1 MSVTTGHGAAY
12 AEHRAT
18 AAHEEYRAARDLLL
32 RLRGD
37 REAASAAFRWPR
49 APHFN
54 WALEWFDVVAEG
66 NERTALEILGRP
78 APDGSVPVADRVT
91 FAELA
96 ARSDEVAVSLAEA
109 GVVRGDRVLILL
121 GTRTELWETLL
132 GCIKLGAVVVPGYQ
146 DLTRDEAADRIARG
160 GIRHVVCSPELVYL
174 MGELPVPGLRMAPG
188 AAGLHGWTAYPDTRD
203 PDRRRPF
210 LPAGPTRSA
219 DPSFCYFT
227 SGTTS
232 LPKLVEHSH
241 AGYGVGHLSSLY
253 WSGLHPGDRHL
264 NLSAPG
270 WAKHSWSSFFVPWT
284 AGATVVAPPD
294 GGLPP
299 SVLPGVLTTQRISS
313 LCAPPSAWRALLPY
327 VTDGRGAPRLR
338 EATAAGEPLTAEV
351 TDRIESAWGVRV
363 RDGYGQ
369 TEATA
374 LIGRAPDTPSPLSPL
389 GHPLPGYRIVLRD
402 PETGLVGDAGEVCV
416 DLTERP
422 PGLMRGYVDRV
433 DREDKGAGE
442 DREDKGA
449 GEDGGDGAGGA
460 DRGPADGAAAV
471 ADART
476 AAVFADGLYRT
487 GDRGERCADGSIRLL
502 GRMDE
507 VFKSYGHRVSP
518 MEIEAVLRTHPAVAD
533 AAVIPCRDEFGGLAP
548 YAVVEARNAY
558 PPELLERELI
568 ALAAKRLAP
577 VFVPHGVDLVPRL
590 PRTRSGKV
598 RRGAL
603 RPGGGVVA

>member
-1 MSVTTGHGAAY
+1 MTAAAHAHRRPPGH
-12 AEHRAT
+12 AEHRVT

-37 REAASAAFRWPR
+37 REAATAAFRWPR
-49 APHFN
+49 ARHFN

-78 APDGSVPVADRVT
+78 GEDGTVPVVDRVT

-96 ARSDEVAVSLAEA
+96 ARSDELAVSLAEA
-109 GVVRGDRVLILL
+109 GVAPGDRVLILL
-121 GTRTELWETLL
+121 GTRAELWETLL

-146 DLTRDEAADRIARG
+146 DLTRDEAADRIGRG
-160 GIRHVVCSPELVYL
+160 GIRHVVCAPELVGL
-174 MGELPVPGLRMAPG
+174 LGESGVPGVRMAPG
-188 AAGLHGWTAYPDTRD
+188 ATDLPGWLPYPDTRD
-203 PDRRRPF
+203 TGRRRPF
-210 LPAGPTRSA
+210 VPAGPTRAA

-232 LPKLVEHSH
+232 LPKLVEHTH
-241 AGYGVGHLSSLY
+241 AGYAVGHLSSLY
-253 WSGLHPGDRHL
+253 WSGLRPGDRHL

-294 GGLPP
+294 GGLPAEL
-299 SVLPGVLTTQRISS
+299 LPGVLAAQRITS
-313 LCAPPSAWRALLPY
+313 LCAPPSAWRAMLPY
-327 VTDGRGAPRLR
+327 VTGDGAAGRGVPRLR

-351 TDRIESAWGVRV
+351 TDRIEAAWGVRV

-374 LIGRAPDTPSPLSPL
+374 LIGRAPDTPAALSPL

-402 PETGLVGDAGEVCV
+402 PETGELGDAGEVCV

-422 PGLMRGYVDRV
+422 PGLMRGY
-433 DREDKGAGE
+433 
-442 DREDKGA
+442 
-449 GEDGGDGAGGA
+449 A
-460 DRGPADGAAAV
+460 DRPD
-471 ADART
+471 RT
-476 AAVFADGLYRT
+476 AEAFADGLYRT

-533 AAVIPCRDEFGGLAP
+533 AAVIPCPDEQGGLAP
-548 YAVVEARNAY
+548 YAVVETHAG
-558 PPELLERELI
+558 PGEPELLVRELI
-568 ALAAKRLAP
+568 ALAERRLAP
-577 VFVPHGVDLVPRL
+577 VFVPRGVDLVARL

-598 RRGAL
+598 RRGEL
-603 RPGGGVVA
+603 RPGARP

>member
-1 MSVTTGHGAAY
+1 MTAPAGPR
-12 AEHRAT
+12 AEGRAEYRST

-37 REAASAAFRWPR
+37 REAATAAFRWPR
-49 APHFN
+49 ARHFN

-66 NERTALEILGRP
+66 NPRTALEILGTP
-78 APDGSVPVADRVT
+78 AADGSVPVVDRVG
-91 FAELA
+91 FAELS
-96 ARSDEVAVSLAEA
+96 ARSDELAVTLAEA
-109 GVVRGDRVLILL
+109 GVVRGDRVLVLL
-121 GTRTELWETLL
+121 GTRAELWETLL

-160 GIRHVVCSPELVYL
+160 GIRHVVCAPELIHVT
-174 MGELPVPGLRMAPG
+174 GGLPVPGIRMAPG
-188 AAGLHGWTAYPDTRD
+188 AAGLPGWLPYPDTRD

-210 LPAGPTRSA
+210 VPDGPTA
-219 DPSFCYFT
+219 AGDPSFCYFT

-241 AGYGVGHLSSLY
+241 AGYAVGHLSSLY
-253 WSGLHPGDRHL
+253 WSGLRPGDRHL

-299 SVLPGVLTTQRISS
+299 AALPGVLAALRISS
-313 LCAPPSAWRALLPY
+313 LCAPPSAWRAVLPHL
-327 VTDGRGAPRLR
+327 TEGRGAPRLR

-351 TDRIESAWGVRV
+351 TDRIEAAWGVRV

-374 LIGRAPDTPSPLSPL
+374 LIGRAPDTPPPLSPL

-402 PETGLVGDAGEVCV
+402 PETGRRGESGEVCV
-416 DLTERP
+416 DLTDRP
-422 PGLMRGYVDRV
+422 PGLMRGY
-433 DREDKGAGE
+433 
-442 DREDKGA
+442 
-449 GEDGGDGAGGA
+449 A
-460 DRGPADGAAAV
+460 DRPD
-471 ADART
+471 RT
-476 AAVFADGLYRT
+476 AEAFADGLYRT
-487 GDRGERCADGSIRLL
+487 GDRGERCPDGSIRLL

-533 AAVIPCRDEFGGLAP
+533 AAVVPCPDERGGLAP
-548 YAVVEARNAY
+548 YAVVETREEVEEAV
-558 PPELLERELI
+558 LERELT
-568 ALAAKRLAP
+568 ALAARSLAP
-577 VFVPHGVDLVPRL
+577 VFVPKGVSVVAAL

-598 RRGAL
+598 RRGEL
-603 RPGGGVVA
+603 RPRTP

>member
-1 MSVTTGHGAAY
+1 MTAPVRRPAAR
-12 AEHRAT
+12 AAHRRT

-49 APHFN
+49 ARHFN

-66 NERTALEILGRP
+66 NRRTALEILGRP
-78 APDGSVPVADRVT
+78 AADGTVPVVDRVT
-91 FAELA
+91 FAELS
-96 ARSDEVAVSLAEA
+96 ARSDALAVALAEA
-109 GVVRGDRVLILL
+109 GVERGDRVLVLL
-121 GTRTELWETLL
+121 GTRAELWETLL

-146 DLTRDEAADRIARG
+146 DLTRDEAVDRIARG
-160 GIRHVVCSPELVYL
+160 GIRHVVCAPELVHL
-174 MGELPVPGLRMAPG
+174 MGESGVPGVRMAPG
-188 AAGLHGWTAYPDTRD
+188 AGGVPGWVPYPDTRD
-203 PDRRRPF
+203 AERRPAF
-210 LPAGPTRSA
+210 LPPGPTPAA

-241 AGYGVGHLSSLY
+241 AGYAVGHLSSLY
-253 WSGLHPGDRHL
+253 WSGLRPGDRHL

-299 SVLPGVLTTQRISS
+299 ELLPGVLAAQRISS
-313 LCAPPSAWRALLPY
+313 LCAPPSAWRAMLPY
-327 VTDGRGAPRLR
+327 VTAGRGAPRLR

-351 TDRIESAWGVRV
+351 TDRIEEAWGVRV

-374 LIGRAPDTPSPLSPL
+374 LIGRAPDTPVPLSPL

-402 PETGLVGDAGEVCV
+402 PETGELGDAGEVCV

-422 PGLMRGYVDRV
+422 PGLMRGYVDL
-433 DREDKGAGE
+433 
-442 DREDKGA
+442 
-449 GEDGGDGAGGA
+449 
-460 DRGPADGAAAV
+460 PARPD
-471 ADART
+471 RT
-476 AAVFADGLYRT
+476 AAAFADGLYRT
-487 GDRGERCADGSIRLL
+487 GDRGERLADGSIRLL
-502 GRMDE
+502 GRNDE

-518 MEIEAVLRTHPAVAD
+518 MEIEAVLRSHPSVAD
-533 AAVIPCRDEFGGLAP
+533 AAVVPGPDERGGLAP
-548 YAVVEARNAY
+548 YAVVEPRGAVEPEALRA
-558 PPELLERELI
+558 ELLT
-568 ALAAKRLAP
+568 LARRRLAP
-577 VFVPHGVDLVPRL
+577 VFVPKAVALTPAL

-598 RRGAL
+598 RRTAL
-603 RPGGGVVA
+603 TPEGREV

>member
-1 MSVTTGHGAAY
+1 MTGHETSAGGAMIAGGAVPAAGAVPERRPAGY
-12 AEHRAT
+12 AEHRRT

-37 REAASAAFRWPR
+37 REAATAAFRWPR
-49 APHFN
+49 AGHFN

-66 NERTALEILGRP
+66 NERTALEILGHP
-78 APDGSVPVADRVT
+78 ATDGTVPVADRVT

-96 ARSDEVAVSLAEA
+96 ARSDELAAGLAAA
-109 GVVRGDRVLILL
+109 GVARGDRVLILL
-121 GTRTELWETLL
+121 GTRVELWETLL

-146 DLTRDEAADRIARG
+146 DLTRDEAADRIGRG
-160 GIRHVVCSPELVYL
+160 AIRHVVCAPELIDML
-174 MGELPVPGLRMAPG
+174 DELAVPGVRMAPG
-188 AAGLHGWTAYPDTRD
+188 AGQRPGWLPYPDTRD
-203 PDRRRPF
+203 AARRRPY
-210 LPAGPTRSA
+210 LPDGPSRAA

-253 WSGLHPGDRHL
+253 WSGLRPGDRHL

-294 GGLPP
+294 GGIPAAL
-299 SVLPGVLTTQRISS
+299 LPGVLAVQRISS
-313 LCAPPSAWRALLPY
+313 LCAPPSAWRAMLPY
-327 VTDGRGAPRLR
+327 VTGGRGAPRLR

-351 TDRIESAWGVRV
+351 TDRIEQAWGVRV

-374 LIGRAPDTPSPLSPL
+374 LIGRAPETPAADSPL

-402 PETGLVGDAGEVCV
+402 PETGELGESGEVCV

-422 PGLMRGYVDRV
+422 PGLMRGY
-433 DREDKGAGE
+433 
-442 DREDKGA
+442 
-449 GEDGGDGAGGA
+449 A
-460 DRGPADGAAAV
+460 DRPDRTKAA
-471 ADART
+471 
-476 AAVFADGLYRT
+476 FAGGLYRT

-533 AAVIPCRDEFGGLAP
+533 AAVIPCPDERGGLAP
-548 YAVVEARNAY
+548 YAVVEAARAY
-558 PPELLERELI
+558 EPSLLAQELI
-568 ALAAKRLAP
+568 DLATRRLAP
-577 VFVPHGVDLVPRL
+577 VFVPRGVDLVPSL

-603 RPGGGVVA
+603 RPGGGAVA

>member
-1 MSVTTGHGAAY
+1 MSVTVRRGAAY
-12 AEHRAT
+12 AEHRGT

-49 APHFN
+49 ARHFN

-78 APDGSVPVADRVT
+78 ARDGAVAVVDRVT
-91 FAELA
+91 FAEMA
-96 ARSDEVAVSLAEA
+96 ARSDELAVALAEA

-146 DLTRDEAADRIARG
+146 DLTREEAADRVARG
-160 GIRHVVCSPELVYL
+160 AIRHVVCAPELIHLV
-174 MGELPVPGLRMAPG
+174 GGLPVPGLRMAPG
-188 AAGLHGWTAYPDTRD
+188 AAGLPGWTGYPDTRD

-210 LPAGPTRSA
+210 VPDGPTLAA

-253 WSGLHPGDRHL
+253 WSGLRPGDRHL

-299 SVLPGVLTTQRISS
+299 SVLPGVLATQRISS
-313 LCAPPSAWRALLPY
+313 LCAPPSAWRAMLPY
-327 VTDGRGAPRLR
+327 VTEGRGAPRLR

-374 LIGRAPDTPSPLSPL
+374 LIGRAPDTPPSISPL

-402 PETGLVGDAGEVCV
+402 PETGLTGDAGEVCV

-422 PGLMRGYVDRV
+422 PGLMRGYAER
-433 DREDKGAGE
+433 GA
-442 DREDKGA
+442 
-449 GEDGGDGAGGA
+449 
-460 DRGPADGAAAV
+460 GAAAFV
-471 ADART
+471 
-476 AAVFADGLYRT
+476 DGLYRT

-533 AAVIPCRDEFGGLAP
+533 AAVIPCRDEYGGLAP

-558 PPELLERELI
+558 QAELLEAELI

-577 VFVPHGVDLVPRL
+577 VFVPRGVDLVPAL

-603 RPGGGVVA
+603 RPGGVVVP

>member
-1 MSVTTGHGAAY
+1 MSITVNRRAAY
-12 AEHRAT
+12 AEHRRT

-37 REAASAAFRWPR
+37 REAATAAFRWPR

-78 APDGSVPVADRVT
+78 GPDGTVPVVDRVT
-91 FAELA
+91 FAELS
-96 ARSDEVAVSLAEA
+96 ARSDELAVSLAEA

-121 GTRTELWETLL
+121 GTRAELWETLL

-160 GIRHVVCSPELVYL
+160 AIRHVVCAPELVHM
-174 MGELPVPGLRMAPG
+174 MGASELPGVRMAPG
-188 AAGLHGWTAYPDTRD
+188 VGTAPGTVLPGWTPYPATRD
-203 PDRRRPF
+203 AARRRPF
-210 LPAGPTRSA
+210 LPAGPTASA
-219 DPSFCYFT
+219 DASFCYFT

-241 AGYGVGHLSSLY
+241 SGYGVGHLSSLY
-253 WSGLHPGDRHL
+253 WSGLRPGDRHL

-299 SVLPGVLTTQRISS
+299 SVLPGVLATQRISS
-313 LCAPPSAWRALLPY
+313 LCAPPSAWRAVLPY
-327 VTDGRGAPRLR
+327 VTEGRGAPRLR

-351 TDRIESAWGVRV
+351 TDRIEAAWGVRV

-374 LIGRAPDTPSPLSPL
+374 LIGRAPDTPPALSPL

-402 PETGLVGDAGEVCV
+402 PETGRLGDAGEVCV

-422 PGLMRGYVDRV
+422 PGLMRGYVDL
-433 DREDKGAGE
+433 
-442 DREDKGA
+442 
-449 GEDGGDGAGGA
+449 
-460 DRGPADGAAAV
+460 PARPE
-471 ADART
+471 RT
-476 AAVFADGLYRT
+476 AAAFADGLYRT

-507 VFKSYGHRVSP
+507 VFKSYGHRISP
-518 MEIEAVLRTHPAVAD
+518 MEIEAVLRSHPAVAD
-533 AAVIPCRDEFGGLAP
+533 AAVIPCRDEEGGLAP

-577 VFVPHGVDLVPRL
+577 VFVPRGVDLVPSL

-598 RRGAL
+598 RRGEL
-603 RPGGGVVA
+603 RPGGGAP

>member
-12 AEHRAT
+12 AAHRAT
-18 AAHEEYRAARDLLL
+18 AAHEEYRTARDLLL

-66 NERTALEILGRP
+66 NERTALEILGRQ
-78 APDGSVPVADRVT
+78 APDGTVPVAERVT

-96 ARSDEVAVSLAEA
+96 ARSDELAVSLAEA
-109 GVVRGDRVLILL
+109 GVARGDRVLILL

-160 GIRHVVCSPELVYL
+160 GIRHVVCAPELVYM
-174 MGELPVPGLRMAPG
+174 MGELPLAGLRMAPG
-188 AAGLHGWTAYPDTRD
+188 AAALPGWTAYPDTRD

-210 LPAGPTRSA
+210 FPAGPTLSA

-253 WSGLHPGDRHL
+253 WSGLRPGDRHL

-313 LCAPPSAWRALLPY
+313 LCAPPSAWRAMLPY

-374 LIGRAPDTPSPLSPL
+374 LIGRAPDTPPPLSPL

-402 PETGLVGDAGEVCV
+402 PETGLVGEAGEVCV

-422 PGLMRGYVDRV
+422 PGLMRGYVDTREGTDQTAGP
-433 DREDKGAGE
+433 DRA
-442 DREDKGA
+442 
-449 GEDGGDGAGGA
+449 
-460 DRGPADGAAAV
+460 PA

-476 AAVFADGLYRT
+476 AAVFADGFYRT

-502 GRMDE
+502 GRLDE

-533 AAVIPCRDEFGGLAP
+533 AAVIPCRDESGGLAP

>member
-1 MSVTTGHGAAY
+1 MSTLARPGAAY
-12 AEHRAT
+12 AAHRAT

-37 REAASAAFRWPR
+37 REAAEAAFRWPR
-49 APHFN
+49 ARHFN

-78 APDGSVPVADRVT
+78 ARDGTVPVVDRVT

-96 ARSDEVAVSLAEA
+96 ARSDELAVSLAEA
-109 GVVRGDRVLILL
+109 GVRPGDRVLILL

-132 GCIKLGAVVVPGYQ
+132 GCVKLGAVVVPGYQ
-146 DLTRDEAADRIARG
+146 DLTRDEAADRLARG
-160 GIRHVVCSPELVYL
+160 RVRHVVCAPELIHM
-174 MGELPVPGLRMAPG
+174 MGELPVPGLRVAPG
-188 AAGLHGWTAYPDTRD
+188 SAALPGWTPYPDTRD
-203 PDRRRPF
+203 AARRRPF
-210 LPAGPTRSA
+210 LPAGPTRAA

-253 WSGLHPGDRHL
+253 WSGLRPGDRHL

-299 SVLPGVLTTQRISS
+299 SALPGVLTAQRISS
-313 LCAPPSAWRALLPY
+313 LCAPPSAWRAMLPY
-327 VTDGRGAPRLR
+327 VTEGRAAPRLR

-351 TDRIESAWGVRV
+351 TDRIEAAWGVRV

-374 LIGRAPDTPSPLSPL
+374 LIGRAPDTPAPLSPL

-402 PETGLVGDAGEVCV
+402 PETGLAGEAGEVCV
-416 DLTERP
+416 DLADRP
-422 PGLMRGYVDRV
+422 PGLMRGYVDER
-433 DREDKGAGE
+433 AG
-442 DREDKGA
+442 R
-449 GEDGGDGAGGA
+449 GGRDGAE
-460 DRGPADGAAAV
+460 GPDGP
-471 ADART
+471 DGPDPRT

-507 VFKSYGHRVSP
+507 VFKSDGHRVSP
-518 MEIEAVLRTHPAVAD
+518 MEIEAVLRGHPAVAD
-533 AAVIPCRDEFGGLAP
+533 AAVVPGPDEHGGLAP
-548 YAVVEARNAY
+548 YAVVEIRNAY
-558 PPELLERELI
+558 QAELLERELT
-568 ALAAKRLAP
+568 ALVARRMAP
-577 VFVPHGVDLVPRL
+577 VFVPRGVAVVPSL

-603 RPGGGVVA
+603 RPDGGIVP